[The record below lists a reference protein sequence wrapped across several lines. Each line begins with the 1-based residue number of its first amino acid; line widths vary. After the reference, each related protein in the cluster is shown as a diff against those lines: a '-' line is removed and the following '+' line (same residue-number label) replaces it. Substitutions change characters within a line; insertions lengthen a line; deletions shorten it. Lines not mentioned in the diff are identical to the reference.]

1 MRLSLTKV
9 IQGGASIDAPPFFCL
24 YVYIEVVVLYAA
36 YHSDVFVAM
45 WRYLVTQE
53 CVASLFCA
61 TSLFGGLYQSALHSI
76 VISASVIGCVNVMA
90 SAWRNIRLALAV
102 DDLPYS
108 RSPNMGAFS
117 PDLWAQCT
125 LSWCVLPVRGNR

>member
-9 IQGGASIDAPPFFCL
+9 IQGGASIDASPF
-24 YVYIEVVVLYAA
+24 YAYMYILRWWCIYAA
-36 YHSDVFVAM
+36 YHSIVFVVM

-76 VISASVIGCVNVMA
+76 VISAPVIGCVKVMA